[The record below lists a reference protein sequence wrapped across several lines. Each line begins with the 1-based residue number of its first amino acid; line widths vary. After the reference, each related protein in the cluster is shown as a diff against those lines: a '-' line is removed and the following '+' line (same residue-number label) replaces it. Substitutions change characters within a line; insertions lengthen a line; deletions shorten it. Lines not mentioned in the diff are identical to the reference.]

1 MSGFDLAAPRT
12 SPNAEDFSGSSWNR
26 LAIPSAPERFDSGGE
41 EEGGGLRRKVS
52 VSSGGAGEA
61 GEKRGEAEGI
71 HRRAI
76 SATSNDRK

>member
-52 VSSGGAGEA
+52 VSSGGKDRWSPVGGRAG
-61 GEKRGEAEGI
+61 GEGRGGGG
-71 HRRAI
+71 
-76 SATSNDRK
+76 RKKGRS